1 MLHIRRLCVF
11 GKRGNLKYHFLR
23 LGKASKSIKSDA
35 SMPRIIG
42 NNKVRKLAYKTD
54 TT

>member
-1 MLHIRRLCVF
+1 MLHISVL
-11 GKRGNLKYHFLR
+11 GKRGNLKYHSLS